1 MLDHLINLNR
11 KLALTLLRV
20 APQRNLHLLTVNHF
34 PTFPDHSGDEDQ
46 ALPSLPLAYGLV
58 EQKHRNLKP
67 DQMVVCGESNSAGDN
82 LI

>member
-20 APQRNLHLLTVNHF
+20 TPQRNPHLLTVNHF
-34 PTFPDHSGDEDQ
+34 PTSTEHSGNEDQ
-46 ALPSLPLAYGLV
+46 ALPFLPLVYGLV
-58 EQKHRNLKP
+58 EQKRRNLKP
-67 DQMVVCGESNSAGDN
+67 DQMADCKESNSAGDN